1 MASNT
6 TLCAHNLSSNTINP
20 TIVSPF
26 IEELSVTDVD
36 AQHNTLSAAQVKGGI
51 VVHTSVTGAGNVTS
65 DTAANYIA
73 DLNLDNDGDT
83 MKCYYINDGSADPQ
97 TLTLVAGSGVTIA
110 DAGQTIAQHESALLL
125 IRRTSSTA
133 VTIYHIGA

>member
-6 TLCAHNLSSNTINP
+6 TLCAHNLSSNTIKP

-36 AQHNTLSAAQVKGGI
+36 AQHNTLSAAQVKAGI
-51 VVHTSVTGAGNVTS
+51 IVHTSATGAGNVTS
-65 DTAANYIA
+65 DTAANFIA

-83 MKCYYINDGSADPQ
+83 MKCYYINDGNQ
-97 TLTLVAGSGVTIA
+97 TLTLVAGSGVTLA
-110 DAGQTIAQHESALLL
+110 DAGQTIAQNESAVLL
-125 IRRTSSTA
+125 IRRTSSSA

>member
-6 TLCAHNLSSNTINP
+6 TLCAHNLSSNTIKP

-36 AQHNTLSAAQVKGGI
+36 AQHNTLSAAQVKAGI
-51 VVHTSVTGAGNVTS
+51 IVHTSATGAGNVTS
-65 DTAANYIA
+65 DTAANFIA

-83 MKCYYINDGSADPQ
+83 MKCYYINDGNQ
-97 TLTLVAGSGVTIA
+97 TLTLVAGSGVTLA
-110 DAGQTIAQHESALLL
+110 DAGQTIAQNESAVLL
-125 IRRTSSTA
+125 IRRTSSSA
-133 VTIYHIGA
+133 VTIFHVGA

>member
-36 AQHNTLSAAQVKGGI
+36 AQGNTLTAAQVKAGI

-83 MKCYYINDGSADPQ
+83 MKCYYINDGDQ
-97 TLTLVAGSGVTIA
+97 TLTLQAGTGVTIA
-110 DAGQTIAQHESALLL
+110 DDGQTIGNNESAVLL
-125 IRRTSSTA
+125 IRRTSSSA